1 MFGHQVICHTV
12 AVQLG
17 GEMCSLAATV
27 RKQHAPPVFHGLSY
41 KGLLGVP
48 KVTLPHLVMYWDSL

>member
-1 MFGHQVICHTV
+1 MFGHQVIRHTV

-17 GEMCSLAATV
+17 GEMRSLAATV
-27 RKQHAPPVFHGLSY
+27 TGDGTSPIFHGLSY

-48 KVTLPHLVMYWDSL
+48 KVTLPHLVKYWDSL